1 MPDLFF
7 FRDQEREMLDAEK
20 AKALENQKTEGAV
33 VGQPKEEDWNE
44 QTNPDWA
51 NEPTPAG
58 GMPAQAAPAAV
69 QGIINKH
76 SFFIESHWKNCL
88 KKSERE

>member
-1 MPDLFF
+1 
-7 FRDQEREMLDAEK
+7 MLDAEK

-69 QGIINKH
+69 QGIINKD
-76 SFFIESHWKNCL
+76 FFQMRLIEK
-88 KKSERE
+88 ERVMILITV